1 LPAVLGSVT
10 VRFSVT
16 ALADADT
23 AQNPP
28 IWKVLVVPSVR
39 IGPPHGSGWR
49 VSIRRQGMT
58 VKKSLD
64 ELSGAA
70 WVTANV
76 FPATVALPVLTT
88 PVFSVHETVAD
99 PGPVPL
105 AGETLIHDP
114 FPDAVQFPP
123 MQLTGRPVIVTS

>member
-1 LPAVLGSVT
+1 M
-10 VRFSVT
+10 RFSAT

-23 AQNPP
+23 PQNPP
-28 IWKVLVVPSVR
+28 TWKVLLVPSVR

-49 VSIRRQGMT
+49 VSIRRQGRT
-58 VKKSLD
+58 VKKP
-64 ELSGAA
+64 LSEPSWAA

-76 FPATVALPVLTT
+76 FPATVAFPVLTT

-105 AGETLIHDP
+105 AGDTLIHDP
-114 FPDAVQFPP
+114 FPVAVHAPP
-123 MQLTGRPVIVTS
+123 TQLAGSPVIVTS